1 MSCFCSFTFLVTSFK
16 KSSVTKPFSSFTTKG
31 SLKTYRIPKRE
42 VKEVPTDLESE
53 HEICTWLDDLETE
66 LARTFLEMNFDY
78 DNVNAYIT
86 NIVKL

>member
-1 MSCFCSFTFLVTSFK
+1 MKRFAIIYYDI
-16 KSSVTKPFSSFTTKG
+16 SFTTKG
-31 SLKTYRIPKRE
+31 SLKTYKIPKRE
-42 VKEVPTDLESE
+42 VKEIPTDLESE
-53 HEICTWLDDLETE
+53 YEICTWLDDLETE